1 MNILKPSYKI
11 ITDIDESKIML
22 ELERYGR
29 VSHLS
34 EPKTSGDPLLNARS
48 FVKKWGITAGHYTI
62 LEAADLT
69 VEFIVDR
76 GVTHE
81 GVRHRI
87 TSPMQESTRFCNYAK
102 KKYNNEIN
110 VINIE
115 KHLLNPSVSLQIW
128 FDAMFFAEKSYLAML
143 RAGETAQIARS
154 VLPNSLK
161 SNLNIKTNLREWR
174 WIFEKRCHKSA
185 HPQIREVM
193 LPLLAELKVKLP
205 TIFEDLNY
213 E

>member
-1 MNILKPSYKI
+1 MKLIQPSYNI
-11 ITDIDESKIML
+11 ITNIDESKIML

-34 EPKTSGDPLLNARS
+34 EPKTSGDPLINARE
-48 FVKKWGITAGHYTI
+48 FVKKWGITIGHGTI

-81 GVRHRI
+81 AVRHRL
-87 TSPMQESTRFCNYAK
+87 TSPMQESTRYCNYSQD
-102 KKYNNEIN
+102 KYNNEIQ
-110 VINIE
+110 VIDIKDHLKDPTLSLAIWINAM
-115 KHLLNPSVSLQIW
+115 KHAELAYFDLLQ
-128 FDAMFFAEKSYLAML
+128 
-143 RAGETAQIARS
+143 AGETAQIARS

-161 SNLNIKTNLREWR
+161 SKLDIKANLREWR

-205 TIFEDLNY
+205 AIFKDLNY
-213 E
+213 D

>member
-1 MNILKPSYKI
+1 MKLIKPSFKI

-34 EPKTSGDPLLNARS
+34 DPKTSGNPLINARD

-81 GVRHRI
+81 AVRHRM
-87 TSPMQESTRFCNYAK
+87 TSPMQESTRFCNYSK
-102 KKYNNEIN
+102 DSFNNEL
-110 VINIE
+110 NIIDI
-115 KHLLNPSVSLQIW
+115 KPHLKNPIKSLDIWLNHMVACQT
-128 FDAMFFAEKSYLAML
+128 AYLAML
-143 RAGETAQIARS
+143 DAGETAQIARS

-161 SNLNIKTNLREWR
+161 SKLDIKANLREWR

-205 TIFEDLNY
+205 AIFEDLNY